1 MEAGMPSVMPLIR
14 SLQRVARDQQ
24 RVLANLQK
32 LLPTMNGAHTNNVAK
47 TKQLR
52 CSRCSRRFA
61 LPMNLGR
68 HMQATHRRKATKKAA

>member
-1 MEAGMPSVMPLIR
+1 MPSVTPLIR
-14 SLQRVARDQQ
+14 SLQRVAQYQQ
-24 RVLANLQK
+24 QVIANLQK
-32 LLPTMNGAHTNNVAK
+32 LLPTMNGKRANTDVAK
-47 TKQLR
+47 TKHLR